1 MNVVRLDGTMGRLC
15 HWEGRLF
22 VEWVI
27 GSCWIAIDLFCF
39 VVVLWP
45 DGCFHG
51 LKVEQEDGAAKKNKD
66 KNSVGK
72 DFTWER

>member
-1 MNVVRLDGTMGRLC
+1 MSHVC

-51 LKVEQEDGAAKKNKD
+51 LKVEREDEQEEGAANKKNKD

-72 DFTWER
+72 DFSWER